1 MLIIFNILLYSVL
14 VKKKKKNQN
23 IKQFFEVFLSGL
35 NFQFLINYKS
45 NFYYIEDF
53 TIYELIVEFMVLMDI
68 FSNYLLGCQEIS
80 LT

>member
-35 NFQFLINYKS
+35 NF
-45 NFYYIEDF
+45 
-53 TIYELIVEFMVLMDI
+53 
-68 FSNYLLGCQEIS
+68 
-80 LT
+80 